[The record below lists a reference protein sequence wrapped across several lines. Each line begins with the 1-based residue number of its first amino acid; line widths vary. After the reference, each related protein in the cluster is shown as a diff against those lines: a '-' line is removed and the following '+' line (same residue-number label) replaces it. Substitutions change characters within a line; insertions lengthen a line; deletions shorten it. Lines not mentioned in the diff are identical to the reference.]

1 VPSRHLLFVIGGRV
15 LPPKMAFGA
24 EFANRSAG
32 LAIAPAASM
41 GQNGKLIA
49 LTSDQWQFLRGVYAM
64 NLEAP
69 PGLPYGDNAV
79 LAQDMGDSD
88 DLLFFVEGDKLCAPM
103 HAPPGLL
110 SLMNQVVMAEI
121 SQHNVG
127 SLGRRPNDACGVVAD
142 E

>member
-1 VPSRHLLFVIGGRV
+1 MPSRHLLFVVGGRV
-15 LPPKMAFGA
+15 LPPKIAVGA

-41 GQNGKLIA
+41 GQNGKLI
-49 LTSDQWQFLRGVYAM
+49 
-64 NLEAP
+64 E
-69 PGLPYGDNAV
+69 DNAV
-79 LAQDMGDSD
+79 LAQDMGDSH

-103 HAPPGLL
+103 HAPPALL